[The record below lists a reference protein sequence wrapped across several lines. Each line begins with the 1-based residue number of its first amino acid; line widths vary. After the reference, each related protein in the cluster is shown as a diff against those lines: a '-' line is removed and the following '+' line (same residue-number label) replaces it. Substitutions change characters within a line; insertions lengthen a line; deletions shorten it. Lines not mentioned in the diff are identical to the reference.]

1 VGDAKHLTFFEMLGN
16 FSLGDYFKREAI
28 QWAWEFVTQSLGL
41 PRQRLWVTIY
51 LDDDEAFDYWREVG
65 LPEERVIR
73 FGDEENFWG
82 PAGDTGP
89 CGPCS
94 EIHYDHGEGVG
105 CARPECGPNCDCSR
119 FSEIWNL
126 VFTQYDQQSDGSRI
140 PLPNPNIDTGMGLE
154 RTAAAM
160 QGVTSVYDT
169 DLFIPLIELVGDL
182 TGKRYGKDEATDR
195 AMRVVAEHARAITF
209 LIGDGVLPSNEGRG
223 YVLRRVLRR
232 AALFGRKLGMEEQ
245 FLGSLAETVIGNM
258 SCVYPEIKQERKFI
272 LSTIAAE
279 EMRFDQTLNVG
290 LNLLDGFVEE
300 AKSNGK
306 DSISGMDIFKL
317 YDTYGFPKELTAEIA
332 AENGLSVDLEG
343 FEQEMERQRE
353 RARAAQKVSLDT
365 FITYSVPDQA
375 ECKFIDNKLSH
386 SSTVEWF
393 KYSDQSLQLVC
404 HGQEVNMVIKETPFY
419 GEMGGQVG
427 DAGEIRGPRGRI
439 VVANTIRTAKG
450 TIVHQG
456 EVAEGEISVG
466 DTVTAKVDAERR
478 LDIARNHT
486 ATHLLQAALR
496 EVLGDRVRQA
506 GSLVDPD
513 HLRFDFAHPSA
524 VIKEELSQIQHI
536 VNEKIRQ
543 NLKVTASNMP
553 YQQAL
558 DRGALAFFEEQ
569 YGEEVRLLEIGKPPI
584 SAELCGGTHVKATG
598 EIGFL
603 HIVDESSIGA
613 GLRRIEAI
621 TGRGAETYID
631 KQLSIIDEV
640 AEDLKASPSEIK
652 SRIAALHSEIDTER
666 KRALVLEREL
676 SKNTVGSL
684 LGEVVTINGI
694 PVLTARVPASNMEA
708 LRQTGDM
715 IKDSLKSILVVLGA
729 VYGDQANFVA
739 MLTPDLVKKG
749 LHAGE
754 IVKQVAQITGGR
766 GGGRAEMGQGGGK
779 DINKLDNALGLV
791 RDLVVKHGDSG
802 T

>member
-1 VGDAKHLTFFEMLGN
+1 MTT
-16 FSLGDYFKREAI
+16 FKREAI
-28 QWAWEFVTQSLGL
+28 QWAWEFVTQRLGL
-41 PRQRLWVTIY
+41 SRQRLWVTIY

-105 CARPECGPNCDCSR
+105 CGRPDCGPNCDCSR

-140 PLPNPNIDTGMGLE
+140 LLPKPNIDTGMGLE

-169 DLFIPLIELVGDL
+169 DLFIPLIKLVGDL
-182 TGKRYGKDEATDR
+182 TGKRYGKDDAIDR

-245 FLGSLAETVIGNM
+245 FLGSLAETVVGNM
-258 SCVYPEIKQERKFI
+258 SRVYPELKQERKFI

-290 LNLLDGFVEE
+290 LNLLDGIVEE

-306 DSISGMDIFKL
+306 ESISGMDIFKL
-317 YDTYGFPKELTAEIA
+317 YDTYGFPKELTTEIA

-343 FEQEMERQRE
+343 FEAEMERQRE
-353 RARAAQKVSLDT
+353 RARAARKPVEEKVV
-365 FITYSVPDQA
+365 ITETGIHTSKFVGDKRLKCQTSIWRLLVNSRGVQQA
-375 ECKFIDNKLSH
+375 SE
-386 SSTVEWF
+386 
-393 KYSDQSLQLVC
+393 
-404 HGQEVNMVIKETPFY
+404 GQEVSIYVETTPFY
-419 GEMGGQVG
+419 CEMGGQVG
-427 DAGEIRGPRGRI
+427 DTGELKGSRGIVRIEDTIRDGADITVHRGRVI
-439 VVANTIRTAKG
+439 AG
-450 TIVHQG
+450 TI
-456 EVAEGEISVG
+456 AY
-466 DTVTAKVDAERR
+466 DDKVKALVDKERR
-478 LDIARNHT
+478 QDIARNHT
-486 ATHLLQAALR
+486 ATHLLQSALR
-496 EVLGDRVRQA
+496 EVLGDRVRQS

-524 VIKEELSQIQHI
+524 VTKEELSQIQHI

-569 YGEEVRLLEIGKPPI
+569 YGEEVRVLEIGKPPI

-598 EIGFL
+598 EIGFFN
-603 HIVDESSIGA
+603 IVDESSIGA
-613 GLRRIEAI
+613 GLRRIEAV
-621 TGRGAETYID
+621 TGRGAESYID
-631 KQLSIIDEV
+631 TQLSIIDKV
-640 AEDLKASPSEIK
+640 AEDLRASPSEIK

-666 KRALVLEREL
+666 KRALALEREL

-779 DINKLDNALGLV
+779 DISRLDNALGLV
-791 RDLVVKHGDSG
+791 RDLVVKHDDSG